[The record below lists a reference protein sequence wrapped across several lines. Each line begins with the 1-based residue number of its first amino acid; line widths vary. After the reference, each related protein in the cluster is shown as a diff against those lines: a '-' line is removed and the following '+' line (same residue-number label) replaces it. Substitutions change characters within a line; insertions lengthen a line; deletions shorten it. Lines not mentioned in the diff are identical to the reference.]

1 MTKHHIL
8 CKITRM
14 NKFKSC
20 LLLMLTFAKI
30 GLFTFGGGYAMIPL
44 IHKEAVEKRKW
55 VSDTEMLEII
65 GIAESTPGPV
75 AVNTATYVGYKQAGI
90 WGAILATLGL
100 AIPSFVII
108 YLISLIY
115 DQFMTWSWVIAMFK
129 GIKVAVIL
137 LLLNAVIKL
146 FKNVDKTPISLIVF
160 IISLI
165 TMVTLSIFNISIPF
179 ISIGLILI
187 GALVGVIT
195 VKVKGEKQ

>member
-1 MTKHHIL
+1 MIL
-8 CKITRM
+8 GTITRM
-14 NKFKSC
+14 NKLKNC

-55 VSDTEMLEII
+55 VTDTEMLEII

-75 AVNTATYVGYKQAGI
+75 AVNTATYVGYKQAGV
-90 WGAILATLGL
+90 WGAICATFGL
-100 AIPSFVII
+100 AVPSFVII
-108 YLISLIY
+108 FLISLIY
-115 DQFMTWSWVIAMFK
+115 DEFMSWSWVIAMFK

-160 IISLI
+160 SISLI
-165 TMVTLSIFNISIPF
+165 TMVTLSLFQISIPF
-179 ISIGLILI
+179 ISIGLILL

-195 VKVKGEKQ
+195 VKVKGEKE